1 MPAAEQPSGSSAPVE
16 KVTPGAKRT
25 CLPSLNTVKSLL
37 RGDVAQL
44 VRALRSHRRGRGFEP
59 LHPHQTKTTLTG
71 GFLFGMRSKG
81 ARSRVKNDPVD
92 RLAAGERRREAAP
105 HEVQAARRLRGDPL
119 HPHQKRRMKS
129 SDFGAFCLPK
139 THLVTHY
146 ITHSI
151 NIILPTPK
159 SAQRASRP
167 KESRRVP
174 LSPSK
179 KALTK

>member
-1 MPAAEQPSGSSAPVE
+1 MTAPREAPAVRRRSG
-16 KVTPGAKRT
+16 
-25 CLPSLNTVKSLL
+25 
-37 RGDVAQL
+37 
-44 VRALRSHRRGRGFEP
+44 EP
-59 LHPHQTKTTLTG
+59 LYPHQKQESISRWALCFCVDSG
-71 GFLFGMRSKG
+71 G